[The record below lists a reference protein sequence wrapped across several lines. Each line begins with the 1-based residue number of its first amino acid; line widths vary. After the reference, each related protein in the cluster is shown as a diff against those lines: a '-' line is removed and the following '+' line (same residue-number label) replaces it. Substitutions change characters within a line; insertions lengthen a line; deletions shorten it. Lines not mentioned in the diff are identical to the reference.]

1 MARPF
6 SLERAEREAPFG
18 AAPGGKPRLSGAPSA
33 KTLTWRDLGE
43 RSLMQRSWIA
53 APFATFSSLLIHH
66 LDDELPKE
74 LEEAERPAFVS
85 EEEEEE
91 EGEEESTESEPEP
104 EPMEE
109 EFDGVLDEGTA
120 SEALHNL
127 GRSASGTEHVYLNL
141 SLTDRLLSNV
151 SVLSKYVHLEKLDL
165 SHNRINDLSCVSYM
179 PHLLDLDVS
188 HNELTTYFDF
198 SPPKNLQVV
207 NFSYNEIPAMRDLS
221 AYQSLKKL
229 ILDNNNIEEICG
241 LEKCQNLTYLS
252 LANNRIAAITG
263 LQKLPIKTLCLKSN
277 QIEKA
282 VGLEELKG
290 LRTLDLSDNRISSLE
305 GLEEHN
311 LLEEINL
318 EDNQIGELGELEYVE
333 ALPLLRTLN
342 LLGNPVQQQPDY
354 WLLVIFMLLRLTELD
369 HKKITVEEKVA
380 AVNKYDPPPE
390 VVAAQD
396 HMTHITYSMMQPQ
409 RIYDSTLPSLD
420 APYPM
425 LVLTGPLACWKRELC
440 HRLCR
445 KFNNYFRYSP
455 CHTTRTAYFG
465 EENRLDYYFVSQ
477 EEFDKMLHMG
487 KFIATFKY
495 SGFQYGL
502 GRDTIDSIAREG
514 LATCTHLEIEGV
526 RSLKNSYFEPRYI
539 LLIPM
544 NKEKYGGHLRR
555 MGLFSRPEIEEAV
568 RRVDMY
574 NKVNQDLPGFFDAVI
589 NVDDHDEAFT
599 KLTRLIEEFLGLVK
613 PTESEVTIPKSD
625 TKVDPAPEK
634 TTDKKTATN
643 VKGNEVVAQASPANE
658 FLDSSARNYAA
669 RISAKLSEQK
679 TPVEEASL
687 HRRQQMAR
695 QGLMGKA
702 SSSYSQLFPREGF
715 STTVAAGMYP
725 QYLEPT
731 SYGARVSPSP
741 QRRGSSDRGFQSASS
756 DQSSRDSRAATR
768 ISLSSPGGVFSSSS
782 SSGRTPAFNATSGD
796 AANGEHVDGKDSGVS
811 PEIKEKKPPKSK
823 GASPRTP
830 QVTIRPGSN
839 TKPVLPP
846 IPSGRKKINS

>member
-1 MARPF
+1 MAQPHSPGRPAR
-6 SLERAEREAPFG
+6 SSPSV
-18 AAPGGKPRLSGAPSA
+18 AARMAHSSGP
-33 KTLTWRDLGE
+33 KTLTWRDLGD
-43 RSLMQRSWIA
+43 RSLQQRSWMT
-53 APFATFSSLLIHH
+53 APFVTFSSLLIPRPE
-66 LDDELPKE
+66 DDVPKE
-74 LEEAERPAFVS
+74 MEEAERPGPAS

-104 EPMEE
+104 EPELMEE
-109 EFDGVLDEGTA
+109 EFDGVLTEETVA
-120 SEALHNL
+120 EALHNL
-127 GRSASGTEHVYLNL
+127 GRSAPGTEHVYLHL
-141 SLTDRLLSNV
+141 ALTDRLLIDVN
-151 SVLSKYVHLEKLDL
+151 VLSKYVHLEKLDL
-165 SHNRINDLSCVSYM
+165 SHNRINDLSCISQM
-179 PHLLDLDVS
+179 PYLLDLDAS

-198 SPPKNLQVV
+198 KPPKNLQVA
-207 NFSYNEIPAMRDLS
+207 NFSYNDIPAMRDLS

-229 ILDNNNIEEICG
+229 ILDNNKIEEIRG
-241 LEKCQNLTYLS
+241 LEKCHSLTDLS
-252 LANNRIAAITG
+252 LANNKLTAISG

-277 QIEKA
+277 LIEKA
-282 VGLEELKG
+282 VGLEELKA
-290 LRTLDLSDNRISSLE
+290 LRTLDLSGNRISSLE

-311 LLEEINL
+311 LLEEIHL
-318 EDNQIGELGELEYVE
+318 EDNQISELGELEYIE

-342 LLGNPVQQQPDY
+342 LLDNPVQQQPDY

-396 HMTHITYSMMQPQ
+396 HMTHIMYSMTQPQ

-477 EEFDKMLHMG
+477 EEFDKMMRMG

-495 SGFQYGL
+495 SGFLYGL

-514 LATCTHLEIEGV
+514 LATCVHMEIEGV

-544 NKEKYGGHLRR
+544 NKEKYGSQLRR
-555 MGLFSRPEIEEAV
+555 MGLFSKPEIEEAV

-574 NKVNQDLPGFFDAVI
+574 KKVNQEYPGFFDAVI
-589 NVDDHDEAFT
+589 NVDDYDRAFT
-599 KLTRLIEEFLGLVK
+599 KLVHLIEEYLGLVK
-613 PTESEVTIPKSD
+613 PPESD
-625 TKVDPAPEK
+625 TRVPAPDSKGEPAPEK
-634 TTDKKTATN
+634 KADKTTTAAI
-643 VKGNEVVAQASPANE
+643 KGTDVVVQVPATNE

-669 RISAKLSEQK
+669 RIAAKFSEER

-687 HRRQQMAR
+687 QRRIEMA
-695 QGLMGKA
+695 QKGLMGKA
-702 SSSYSQLFPREGF
+702 SSGYSQLFRRY
-715 STTVAAGMYP
+715 STGTTQAAGTQP
-725 QYLEPT
+725 QYLEPAPHVHRG
-731 SYGARVSPSP
+731 SLSP
-741 QRRGSSDRGFQSASS
+741 QLAGSSDRSVLSTTP
-756 DQSSRDSRAATR
+756 DQSSKESRSPTRVSIGSIGAAM
-768 ISLSSPGGVFSSSS
+768 SSSS
-782 SSGRTPAFNATSGD
+782 SSSKTPAVSISSREVP
-796 AANGEHVDGKDSGVS
+796 NGEQVDGKDTDANLIV
-811 PEIKEKKPPKSK
+811 KEKKPPKSK
-823 GASPRTP
+823 TASPRLP

-839 TKPVLPP
+839 TKAVLPP
-846 IPSGRKKINS
+846 IPSGQKKTNP